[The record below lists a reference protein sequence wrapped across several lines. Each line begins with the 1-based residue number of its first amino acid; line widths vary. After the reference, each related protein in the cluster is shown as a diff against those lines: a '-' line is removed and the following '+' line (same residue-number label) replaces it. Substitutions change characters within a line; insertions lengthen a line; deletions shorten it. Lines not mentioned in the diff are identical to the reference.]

1 MKIEK
6 KKNRRS
12 DVKVMTKEA
21 RVLKFL
27 RESRHLSMRKAGSI
41 LGTSDAFVSHS
52 EHGRIDLT
60 PTIILRFLNAY
71 GYEHSYFMKLVRGEI
86 EMPEKSLDE
95 CISLLKRIQPEKLK
109 TIKAILESF

>member
-1 MKIEK
+1 MKIK

-12 DVKVMTKEA
+12 DIKVMTKEA

-60 PTIILRFLNAY
+60 PIIILRFLNAY
-71 GYEHSYFMKLVRGEI
+71 GYEHSYFMKLVKGEI
-86 EMPEKSLDE
+86 EMPEKSLEE